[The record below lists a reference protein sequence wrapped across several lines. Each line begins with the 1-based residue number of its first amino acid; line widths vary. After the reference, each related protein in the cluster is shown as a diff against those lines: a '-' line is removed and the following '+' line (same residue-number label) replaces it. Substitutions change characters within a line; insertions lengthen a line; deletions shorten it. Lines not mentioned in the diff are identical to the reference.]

1 MPQAATAAAAA
12 RIPSQSGRTARYPQ
26 QQAASNIAADIRP
39 ALTAYFESKE
49 SPVPP
54 PGYHHWTCPDA
65 YSTQQTTTLL
75 VGDPIV
81 LAVMPALPHHI
92 TPPTSRHTTHSKPNH
107 AVTQENL
114 KILTQFTKL
123 LTQAC
128 HPTLETALTA
138 HVQPLS
144 RTPLSY
150 PRALRWFQPLTTK
163 FQPLD
168 AVDLERVTSL
178 LELRAACT
186 NKGLLSSAP
195 AMQCELAM
203 QLAQELPN
211 FDRALTAFYLG
222 SPLATGPSTE
232 LDLLIA
238 HSVLRL
244 HGVVSSQP
252 DLWRSEGLVHVL
264 SIAAMHMPT
273 LADWFQ
279 TPTPDPATDDDARAL
294 AHFLDRINATPREYV
309 QAIECFIAT
318 LNGSSSR
325 TAQAIAT
332 TIDRLAILMNVKSD
346 AIDESGHDLAAA
358 LASFPQD
365 FELQHTAT
373 WTRIKAALEQSMP
386 PSILRVDP
394 EASCLKKRVRKNQPA
409 AKTTASSSSLEEEE
423 EEKSRGTW

>member
-1 MPQAATAAAAA
+1 M
-12 RIPSQSGRTARYPQ
+12 
-26 QQAASNIAADIRP
+26 
-39 ALTAYFESKE
+39 
-49 SPVPP
+49 
-54 PGYHHWTCPDA
+54 
-65 YSTQQTTTLL
+65 
-75 VGDPIV
+75 
-81 LAVMPALPHHI
+81 
-92 TPPTSRHTTHSKPNH
+92 
-107 AVTQENL
+107 TQENL

-128 HPTLETALTA
+128 HPTLDTALTA

-264 SIAAMHMPT
+264 SIAAMNMPT

-409 AKTTASSSSLEEEE
+409 AKTASSSSLDKEEE

>member
-1 MPQAATAAAAA
+1 MPQAAAAA

-54 PGYHHWTCPDA
+54 PGYHHWTCQDA

-81 LAVMPALPHHI
+81 LAVMPAPRHTH
-92 TPPTSRHTTHSKPNH
+92 TPPHTASLTI
-107 AVTQENL
+107 VMMTQENL

-150 PRALRWFQPLTTK
+150 PRALRWFQPLTAK

-178 LELRAACT
+178 LELRVACT

-232 LDLLIA
+232 LDLLVA

-365 FELQHTAT
+365 LELHHTAT

-409 AKTTASSSSLEEEE
+409 AKTASSLEEE